1 MSQIPVITTSEQL
14 EAVLL
19 PILQNIQS
27 PQLPPEAAELE
38 ILRRKEYL
46 TTEEVEKLYQLNANT
61 LRKGRGNGSGPA
73 YSKIGNKVLYS
84 QVAVKKFLEGRRQKT
99 NDQP

>member
-1 MSQIPVITTSEQL
+1 MNQPIITTTEQL
-14 EAVLL
+14 KEVLL
-19 PILQNIQS
+19 PLVSKLQK

-38 ILRRKEYL
+38 VLRRKEYL

-61 LRKGRGNGSGPA
+61 LRKGRGDGKGPA
-73 YSKIGNKVLYS
+73 YSKVGNKVLYS
-84 QVAVKKFLEGRRQKT
+84 QLAVKKYLESRRQKT